1 MNILKVIGSLFR
13 QKNYPFGFSNYQY
26 GAGNPYVLPA
36 NIDKYITDGY
46 QANAIVYSIINL
58 ITSNASN
65 IRNMWVL
72 YKTNDAKALSKY
84 KRCDPMS
91 VKAMSIK
98 GSKLEEVESHP
109 ILDLLN
115 KPNPMMSGS
124 EFIEAAIGYRLLTG
138 MRYVYGFGPDAGINE
153 GKFTELSILPSQM
166 MEIQLDKK
174 GLPESYKWVNSINR
188 QAIPAKQI
196 LYSRKWNP
204 DYNTYPYGMSP
215 IQAARHVLTQSNDSY
230 TASSKLLQNVG
241 MIGMVT
247 QESTQYSDNLTQ
259 EQADKLQESLN
270 AKSGVDNY
278 GKVHV
283 TSAPLRW
290 TQFGMN
296 AVDLNLIQQN
306 KMTARDLCNI
316 WKVNSA
322 LLNDPENK
330 TYNNMKEAK
339 KALFTE
345 TILPELY
352 TLRDEFNSWL
362 LPTYKDSDKDKYML
376 DIDVSNIPELQDD
389 LSALITSLQ
398 GAWWLKPNER
408 RWAMGWDK
416 DEESKEME
424 QYWIPA
430 GLIPS
435 GKPGFSFDLDE
446 ESKALYKKYGQY

>member
-1 MNILKVIGSLFR
+1 MNVFQKAWKSIRG
-13 QKNYPFGFSNYQY
+13 KNYPFGYSNYHY
-26 GAGNPYVLPA
+26 GGTNPYVLPA
-36 NIDKYITDGY
+36 NIDKYINDGY

-58 ITSNASN
+58 ITSNAAN
-65 IRNMWVL
+65 VRNMWVL
-72 YKTNDAKALSKY
+72 YKTNDSKAINKY
-84 KRCDPMS
+84 KRCDPLS
-91 VKAMSIK
+91 IKGMSIK

-115 KPNPMMSGS
+115 RPNPMMSGS

-138 MRYVYGFGPDAGINE
+138 MRYIYGFGPDVGINK
-153 GKFTELSILPSQM
+153 GRFTELSVLPSQL
-166 MEIQLDKK
+166 IQIELDRQ
-174 GLPESYKWVNSINR
+174 GLPAFYKWVNSANR
-188 QAIPAKQI
+188 YSMPADQV

-204 DYNTYPYGMSP
+204 NYNSYPYGMSP
-215 IQAARHVLTQSNDSY
+215 IQAARAVLTQSNDSY

-241 MIGMVT
+241 MIGMIT
-247 QESTQYSDNLTQ
+247 QESNQYSDNLTP
-259 EQADKLQESLN
+259 EQAAKLKESLHSN
-270 AKSGVDNY
+270 SGVGNY
-278 GKVHV
+278 GNIHV
-283 TSAPLRW
+283 SSAPLKW

-306 KMTARDLCNI
+306 KMTARDLCSI

-345 TILPELY
+345 AILPELY
-352 TLRDEFNSWL
+352 TLRDELNSWL

-376 DIDVSNIPELQDD
+376 DIDISNIPELQDD

-416 DEESKEME
+416 DEASKEMD

-430 GLIPS
+430 GLIPT
-435 GKPGFSFDLDE
+435 GQGDVSFNLDE
-446 ESKALYKKYGQY
+446 EAKSLIKKYGQY